1 MEEAVEQVLSYK
13 KYKKKAMISLQGS
26 ALLEFYKRER
36 LQEVG
41 IARGISLF
49 TSPNWAITCWTK
61 TTLLRCF
68 CKSFDLDTCLHL
80 STVSDGWLHR
90 LRAPTI

>member
-49 TSPNWAITCWTK
+49 TSPNWAITC
-61 TTLLRCF
+61 
-68 CKSFDLDTCLHL
+68 
-80 STVSDGWLHR
+80 
-90 LRAPTI
+90 